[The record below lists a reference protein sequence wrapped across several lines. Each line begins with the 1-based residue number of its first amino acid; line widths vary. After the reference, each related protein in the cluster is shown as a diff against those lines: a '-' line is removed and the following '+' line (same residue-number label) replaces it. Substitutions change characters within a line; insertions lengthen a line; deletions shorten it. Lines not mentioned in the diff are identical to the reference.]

1 MRIRWNTTSMCM
13 FAMDLLLW
21 NSWFWTRRT
30 MWKEWSMVAW
40 MPTMASI
47 RVFLLPW
54 NVFGGSCKGKT
65 VAKYQLGKCSL
76 TRLRDR
82 AHMHLS
88 RVRRSWCHCTYCLSY
103 CRLLSVKHD
112 IVFCHLQVIIILL
125 TLPIDIRDRRS
136 KQEYLCL
143 HFLGLTLPPLSQYEP
158 QNQR

>member
-1 MRIRWNTTSMCM
+1 MEHHINVYVCNGPSVVEFMVLNEANNVEGVINGGVNAHNGLPPCLSSPMKR
-13 FAMDLLLW
+13 F
-21 NSWFWTRRT
+21 RRQ
-30 MWKEWSMVAW
+30 MQGKNCCKVPAWKV
-40 MPTMASI
+40 
-47 RVFLLPW
+47 
-54 NVFGGSCKGKT
+54 
-65 VAKYQLGKCSL
+65 L